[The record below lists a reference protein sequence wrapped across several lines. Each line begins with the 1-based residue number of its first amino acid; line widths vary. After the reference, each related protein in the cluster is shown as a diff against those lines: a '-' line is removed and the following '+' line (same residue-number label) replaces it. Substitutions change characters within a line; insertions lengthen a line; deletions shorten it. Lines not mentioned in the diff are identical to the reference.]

1 MEHST
6 SFTTKDGTEYKLTYD
21 NETGDG
27 TRMHYLLHEDGVL
40 KLECSH
46 HAVPG
51 GLTEDEFKS
60 AIVPLSFLNCLGRT
74 LQDLMVKEMAERSG
88 DPMAAELAKLIT
100 PHVSLE
106 PDQVEYVHSI
116 ATRGHSVELFVQV
129 NQELEVEK
137 FARQLHTE
145 GVIGTGWTPPSAPE
159 KEDEGDF
166 VRPAH
171 SKTRAFLATY
181 YPAIIWS
188 ALVTGLAV
196 AYVVTFGA

>member
-27 TRMHYLLHEDGVL
+27 KRMHYLLHEDGVL
-40 KLECSH
+40 KLECHH

-60 AIVPLSFLNCLGRT
+60 AVVPLAFLNCLGRT
-74 LQDLMVKEMAERSG
+74 LQDLMVKDMAERSG
-88 DPMAAELAKLIT
+88 DPTAAELAKLIT

-106 PDQVEYVHSI
+106 PDQVEYVHTI
-116 ATRGHSVELFVQV
+116 ASRGHSVELFVQV

-137 FARQLHTE
+137 FARALSAE
-145 GVIGTGWTPPSAPE
+145 PDYSGVVILPGEE

-171 SKTRAFLATY
+171 SKTRAFLSTY
-181 YPAIIWS
+181 YPAIIWC
-188 ALVTGLAV
+188 AVVTSLAV
-196 AYVVTFGA
+196 AYVVAFGV